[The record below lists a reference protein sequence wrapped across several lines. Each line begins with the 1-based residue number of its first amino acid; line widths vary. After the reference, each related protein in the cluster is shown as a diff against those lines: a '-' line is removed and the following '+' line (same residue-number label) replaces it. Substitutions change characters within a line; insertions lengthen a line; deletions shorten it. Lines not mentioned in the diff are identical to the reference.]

1 MQIERTLKK
10 VGGSVMLPIPPEML
24 REMQLGAD
32 EVVRVS
38 SSGQGDGF
46 RVEPA
51 QVRPAPEAV
60 EFMQRF
66 IEKYDETFR
75 NIVHHKS

>member
-1 MQIERTLKK
+1 MQVERTLKK
-10 VGGSVMLPIPPEML
+10 VGGSVMLPIPPEIL
-24 REMQLGAD
+24 REMQLGVD

-51 QVRPAPEAV
+51 QVRPASDAV

-66 IEKYDETFR
+66 IEKYDEAFQ
-75 NIVHHKS
+75 NLAHHKS